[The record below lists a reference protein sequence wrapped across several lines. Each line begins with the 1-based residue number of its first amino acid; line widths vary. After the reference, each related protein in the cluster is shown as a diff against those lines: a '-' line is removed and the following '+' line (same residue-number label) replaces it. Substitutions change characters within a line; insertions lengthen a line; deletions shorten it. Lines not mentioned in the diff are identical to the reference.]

1 MKYDKI
7 KEQVKEVIKYSQ
19 ELPVENLNIDKLFDD
34 WLYGKQVF
42 IDAWEGELIKDLGE
56 VTVEFTETQKHQALA
71 NLIEQIDYLY
81 CNTYCD
87 EDYNECENLF
97 RFIHDNEDAFFN
109 NYLDKEYILGN
120 IKIPKGSKV
129 VRSFKYFC
137 ENKELLER
145 LQILASR
152 VIQEK
157 KVTGHLCMS
166 VHPLDYLSLSENVHN
181 WRSCHALDGEYRAG
195 NLNYMADTSTV
206 ICYLRADSEHKLP
219 DFPESVPWNSKK
231 WRVLMFIDTYYTM
244 IMAGRQ
250 YPFDANNLL
259 LPIKKEFEDVFDAKF
274 SGWINEYVDTIKVKS
289 AFDDNEFN
297 DNNEYMVN
305 LKRRYVPWGDR
316 LIEYKK
322 IVMDGDNTYQFNDL
336 LLSSFYKNPY
346 YCFRLCKN
354 HFTGNY
360 LNRPVGTGSS
370 WLPKIVVGK
379 SVDCPVCGDPLS
391 VSELLICPHCA
402 INFNLDDNDEI
413 FGTCPICG
421 ERFVIE
427 EGEYVEVNGVNTYC
441 CPACIEELKLAEP
454 EPELCF

>member
-19 ELPVENLNIDKLFDD
+19 ELPDINLNIDKLFDD

-206 ICYLRADSEHKLP
+206 ICYLRADGEHILP
-219 DFPESVPWNSKK
+219 DFPDSVPWNSKK

-346 YCFRLCKN
+346 YCFRLVKN

-360 LNRPVGTGSS
+360 LNRPIGTGSS